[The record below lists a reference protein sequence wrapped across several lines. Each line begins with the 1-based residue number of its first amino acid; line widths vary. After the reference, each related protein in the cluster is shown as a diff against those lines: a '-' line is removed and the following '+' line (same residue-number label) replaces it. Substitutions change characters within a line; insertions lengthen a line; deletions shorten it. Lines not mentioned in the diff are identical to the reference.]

1 MRAAVEAVNA
11 ARDAGVRL
19 LLDGDDLLL
28 EASSPPPP
36 AVLDLLREKK
46 ADIVALLRSAGG
58 DWSAEDWQIFH
69 TERAAVARFD
79 GEQTEVAAR
88 EVAFECCVAEWL
100 RRHPQRSDPGRCA
113 RCGEAESYGRV
124 VVPFG
129 TGRHVWLHHA
139 CWRDWFRDRREQAR
153 LALACLGIEPH
164 AAGGADTKSSNDLK
178 RIEMRLARVGHE
190 DCLSIV

>member
-19 LLDGDDLLL
+19 RLDGDDLLL

-69 TERAAVARFD
+69 DRKSR
-79 GEQTEVAAR
+79 GGP
-88 EVAFECCVAEWL
+88 L
-100 RRHPQRSDPGRCA
+100 R
-113 RCGEAESYGRV
+113 
-124 VVPFG
+124 
-129 TGRHVWLHHA
+129 W
-139 CWRDWFRDRREQAR
+139 
-153 LALACLGIEPH
+153 
-164 AAGGADTKSSNDLK
+164 
-178 RIEMRLARVGHE
+178 
-190 DCLSIV
+190 